1 MSVMLSHQGR
11 PCPCPV
17 FGPAWFYRAARD
29 VSLFGRASGVSTY
42 QVPRETCPMCPIHPK
57 PLRVKEEDSVPMKME
72 IKISHISRLLS
83 GL

>member
-1 MSVMLSHQGR
+1 
-11 PCPCPV
+11 
-17 FGPAWFYRAARD
+17 
-29 VSLFGRASGVSTY
+29 
-42 QVPRETCPMCPIHPK
+42 MCPIHPK